1 MVVLVLTQKI
11 VSNIVLV
18 HPLETKS
25 VPKRQLASYISAI
38 TVDFME
44 VPHENLYPSGG
55 RRGSRRAGEE

>member
-11 VSNIVLV
+11 VSNIVVV

-25 VPKRQLASYISAI
+25 VPKRQLASYIVAI

-44 VPHENLYPSGG
+44 VPMKICTL
-55 RRGSRRAGEE
+55 RGVGAPAAPGEE